1 MKKFFRKV
9 HLWLSVPF
17 GLVIMTVCLTGAILI
32 WEEEINM
39 VSSPELYKV
48 APQGGGSP
56 MHPKQVAALVS
67 STLPDSVEVTGITVS
82 DNPEKT
88 WMVAL
93 SKPHHTTVAVNPY
106 TGEIKGRV
114 QRSPFFMAVFKLHR
128 FLLDSPAKRGEMTV
142 GKAIVG
148 ISTIMFVLVLISGI
162 VWWWPKKGKGFLSRL
177 KISVT
182 GGWPKFWHG
191 LHLAGG
197 MYALIFLLA
206 MALTGLTWSFGW
218 YRTAFYSLLGDAP
231 KMEQRVEHVAAG
243 KEKRQHAMR
252 NVQETGRQKRVHGES
267 AGNDGMRQGKMR
279 ETEGARHE
287 RDGHRRNIKEND
299 RQIKISHDTDR
310 PTTVQG
316 WVFQIHTGKWGGII
330 VKLIYTIAALIG
342 ASLPVTGYYFW
353 IRRLRKKRKC
363 LSSKYV

>member
-17 GLVIMTVCLTGAILI
+17 GLVIMSVCLTGAILI
-32 WEEEINM
+32 WEEETNM
-39 VSSPELYKV
+39 VSTPELYKV

-56 MHPKQVAALVS
+56 MHPKRVAALVAA
-67 STLPDSVEVTGITVS
+67 TLPDSVEVTGITVS

-93 SKPHHTTVAVNPY
+93 SKPHHATVAVNPY

-162 VWWWPKKGKGFLSRL
+162 VWWWPTKGKGFFPRL

-182 GGWPKFWHG
+182 GGLPKFWHG

-197 MYALIFLLA
+197 MYALVFLHA

-218 YRTAFYSLLGDAP
+218 YRTAFYSLLGDVP
-231 KMEQRVEHVAAG
+231 RMEQRVGHVAAG
-243 KEKRQHAMR
+243 KEKGQDA
-252 NVQETGRQKRVHGES
+252 
-267 AGNDGMRQGKMR
+267 MRQGKKR
-279 ETEGARHE
+279 EAEGARPE
-287 RDGHRRNIKEND
+287 GGGHRRNVKEND

-310 PTTVQG
+310 PTTAQG
-316 WVFQIHTGKWGGII
+316 WGFQIHTGKWGGII

-342 ASLPVTGYYFW
+342 ASLPVTGYYFL